1 MTVRIALVVLL
12 WCTTTLIVRGQPD
25 KAGTGDT
32 LSYQS
37 TAIVVTGTRAETP
50 IERAPVRV
58 ELVGGEQARA
68 TAIST
73 VAELLREQAGV
84 LIAPGSVRSGV
95 QLMGL
100 GPDYTLVLLDGQ
112 PLTGRVAGAI
122 DLSRLS
128 VGNVERIEIVRGP
141 LSSLYGGDALAGV
154 VNIITKRADDGWSGR
169 ALVRYTYHSAAETQV
184 EQQYGSESIDATLY
198 GTLRRT
204 GAFDVVAD
212 TERFAFPSVD
222 DWTLS
227 GRMRWV
233 LHPRLRATLAGRLFS
248 SETSGAL
255 LQAQAGQITTAHG
268 TLAALDRSVTA
279 GLEWLSPVGR
289 WNAQLYATAYREGY
303 TLAADGAGDDS
314 FQRRTARAFIQYD
327 RIINLRNRVMAGVE
341 FLYDDA
347 SGTRYPG
354 QPLYRTV
361 AAFVQWEGNPN
372 DRLSYALSL
381 RSDWTSAFG
390 IPRSVLMGGLP
401 VLPRLSLRYMIS
413 EHIAINATVGE
424 GFKAPDMRQLY
435 IRFSPAGVGY
445 QLLGARMLGLD
456 LKPEQSLSAMAGT
469 TLEYDTLTLGT
480 LTLHGTMLDV
490 LLFFNRVRDMIEY
503 YPYQQ
508 SPLVFTYRNI
518 AAVQTYGVLVT
529 AATTL
534 PLGDHR
540 LGVNASYQ
548 WLVADDERVLA
559 AISRGTAG
567 YLVPSTGEFHRLRR
581 QDYLGLWYRPFHT
594 ATARI
599 DWQYQPWMIAAN
611 FRVQYVGAFGDLQRA
626 SNPDIYDGTLY
637 LGQLLDSPAELVPG
651 YWMLNGGIEKRLPM
665 MGTVI
670 AIAVGVNNLL
680 NVVNPRAVPTLIG
693 RQGFCSVQLQ
703 W

>member
-1 MTVRIALVVLL
+1 MIVRTVLIVLL
-12 WCTTTLIVRGQPD
+12 WCTTMLIARGQSE
-25 KAGTGDT
+25 KTGTGDT

-37 TAIVVTGTRAETP
+37 KAIVVTGTRAETP
-50 IERAPVRV
+50 IDRAPVRV
-58 ELVGGEQARA
+58 ELVGGEQVRG

-73 VAELLREQAGV
+73 VGELLREQAGV
-84 LIAPGSVRSGV
+84 LIAPGSIRSGV
-95 QLMGL
+95 QMMGL

-154 VNIITKRADDGWSGR
+154 VNIITKRADEGWSGR
-169 ALVRYTYHSAAETQV
+169 ALARYTYHGAAETQV
-184 EQQYGSESIDATLY
+184 EQQYGSESIDATLF

-204 GAFDVVAD
+204 NAFDVVAD
-212 TERFAFPSVD
+212 TESFAFPAVD

-227 GRMRWV
+227 GRLRWA
-233 LHPRLRATLAGRLFS
+233 LHPRLRVTLAGRIFS
-248 SETSGAL
+248 STTSGAL
-255 LQAQAGQITTAHG
+255 LQAQAGQITTVHG
-268 TLAALDRSVTA
+268 TLAALDRSATT
-279 GLEWLSPVGR
+279 GLEWLSPIGR
-289 WNAQLYATAYREGY
+289 WNVQLYATAYGEGY
-303 TLAADGAGDDS
+303 TLSSDGASDDS
-314 FQRRTARAFIQYD
+314 FQRRTVRAFLQYD
-327 RIINLRNRVMAGVE
+327 RVINLRNRVMAGVE

-354 QPLYRTV
+354 QPYYRTA
-361 AAFVQWEGNPN
+361 AAFVQWEGNPSQ
-372 DRLSYALSL
+372 RFSYALSL
-381 RSDWTSAFG
+381 RSDWTNAFG
-390 IPRSVLMGGLP
+390 MPRSMLMGGIPL
-401 VLPRLSLRYMIS
+401 LPRLSLRYMIFD
-413 EHIAINATVGE
+413 HLALNATIGE
-424 GFKAPDMRQLY
+424 AFKAPDMRQLY

-456 LKPEQSLSAMAGT
+456 LKPEQSLSMMAGA
-469 TLEYDTLTLGT
+469 TLQYDTLTIGA
-480 LTLHGTMLDV
+480 LTLGGTMFDV
-490 LLFFNRVRDMIEY
+490 LFFFNRVRDMIEY

-508 SPLVFTYRNI
+508 SPLVFTYRNV

-599 DWQYQPWMIAAN
+599 DWQYQPWMVAAN

-637 LGQLLDSPAELVPG
+637 LGQVLDSPAELVPV
-651 YWMLNGGIEKRLPM
+651 YWMLNFGVEKRLPL
-665 MGTVI
+665 MGTIV
-670 AIAVGVNNLL
+670 AIAAGVNNLL